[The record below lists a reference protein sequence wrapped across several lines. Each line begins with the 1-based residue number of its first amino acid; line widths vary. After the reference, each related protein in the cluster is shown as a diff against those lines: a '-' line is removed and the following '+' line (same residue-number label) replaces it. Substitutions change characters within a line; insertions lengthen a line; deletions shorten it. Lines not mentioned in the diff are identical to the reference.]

1 METTREKNRIIL
13 EFESAE
19 DAEKVQRAIDAQRY
33 FEIVRKSKA
42 TEKDVQNLANQIKQ
56 EYWDQNKHKYLK
68 ST

>member
-13 EFESAE
+13 EFDSVE

>member
-13 EFESAE
+13 EFDSAE

-42 TEKDVQNLANQIKQ
+42 TEAYIEELADEINRTWW
-56 EYWDQNKHKYLK
+56 EENKHRFTK
-68 ST
+68 

>member
-1 METTREKNRIIL
+1 MESTREKNKIIL
-13 EFESAE
+13 EFDSAE

-33 FEIVRKSKA
+33 LQIVKKSKA
-42 TEKDVQNLANQIKQ
+42 TEKDVQNLANQINQ